1 MARGDGC
8 EFLIFNIIKRLE
20 SVPADPLEIVGPE
33 KHGSPLLAQDP
44 PRIPS
49 GSPSDPLVFY
59 GFLWA
64 FLGHANACKSIR
76 LSFPSRAF
84 AKGQM

>member
-1 MARGDGC
+1 MVGKVGGQGRWMGMN
-8 EFLIFNIIKRLE
+8 LFNIIKRLE

-49 GSPSDPLVFY
+49 GSPSDPLVF
-59 GFLWA
+59 
-64 FLGHANACKSIR
+64 
-76 LSFPSRAF
+76 
-84 AKGQM
+84 

>member
-20 SVPADPLEIVGPE
+20 SVPADPLEIAVPE

-49 GSPSDPLVFY
+49 GSPSDPLI
-59 GFLWA
+59 FL
-64 FLGHANACKSIR
+64 SI
-76 LSFPSRAF
+76 SVDVS
-84 AKGQM
+84 

>member
-49 GSPSDPLVFY
+49 GSPSDPLVF
-59 GFLWA
+59 LWISV
-64 FLGHANACKSIR
+64 GVSWACEC
-76 LSFPSRAF
+76 
-84 AKGQM
+84 M